1 MNPEW
6 IGLLAAV
13 FTTAA
18 YVPQAIKVVR
28 EKHTSSISLAMYCL
42 ITVGIGLWFVYGM
55 MINSPSV
62 IVANALGFVLA
73 AVILFMKVRCG

>member
-6 IGLLAAV
+6 IGTVAAI

-28 EKHTSSISLAMYCL
+28 ERHTSSISLAMYCL
-42 ITVGIGLWFVYGM
+42 ITIGIFLWFIYGM
-55 MINSPSV
+55 LIGSPSV
-62 IVANALGFVLA
+62 IFANAIGFVLA
-73 AVILFMKVRCG
+73 AVILFMKIRHG

>member
-6 IGLLAAV
+6 IGMVAAV

-28 EKHTSSISLAMYCL
+28 DRHTASISLAMYCL
-42 ITVGIGLWFVYGM
+42 ITIGIGLWFIYGM
-55 MINSPSV
+55 LIASPSV
-62 IVANALGFVLA
+62 IFANAICFVLA
-73 AVILFMKVRCG
+73 VVILFMKLRHG